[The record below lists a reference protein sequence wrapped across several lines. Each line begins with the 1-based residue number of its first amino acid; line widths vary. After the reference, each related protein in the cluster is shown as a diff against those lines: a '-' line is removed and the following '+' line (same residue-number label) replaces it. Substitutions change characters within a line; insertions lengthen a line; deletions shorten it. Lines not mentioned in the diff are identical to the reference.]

1 MPKEDRPFFKAS
13 IEDLEKLLAERAWDR
28 FTLSRLRE
36 ELTYRGTERAKQALR
51 EVEGLLSGTV
61 KMPPKPA
68 GADSTSS
75 QMDLLDG

>member
-1 MPKEDRPFFKAS
+1 MPKDDRPFFKAS

-28 FTLSRLRE
+28 FTLARLRE
-36 ELTYRGTERAKQALR
+36 ELNHRGTDRAKQALR

-61 KMPPKPA
+61 RMSPKPP
-68 GADSTSS
+68 GADSPSS